1 MKGDQMGIRAAYPTP
16 QELPLS
22 NWTWFSFV
30 RHPCAGARLL
40 WLFVRRG
47 DMKKASEYRRHA
59 DECRSLAKGLLAGE
73 QRDQM
78 LNMAGVWEKLAAD
91 RTTLILRHP
100 ELGLEGEHQEESA
113 AQSRK

>member
-1 MKGDQMGIRAAYPTP
+1 M
-16 QELPLS
+16 
-22 NWTWFSFV
+22 
-30 RHPCAGARLL
+30 L

-47 DMKKASEYRRHA
+47 GMKKTSEYRRHA
-59 DECRSLAKGLLAGE
+59 EECRSLAKGLLAGE

-78 LNMAGVWEKLAAD
+78 LNMVGVWEKLAAD

-113 AQSRK
+113 AAKSRQ